1 VVKDVLT
8 SNNILGS
15 INGIEPPSFDLGI
28 SQIAVDHDTT
38 DLSPQL
44 QVHANLNANFTKVA
58 DPNLSVHKQE
68 VVILVSTLKTVTRSI
83 KGIDPPSFDLGL
95 SQIDAKQ
102 HTEELVHLFSTYF
115 SGISLNP

>member
-1 VVKDVLT
+1 VKDVPT
-8 SNNILGS
+8 SNNILRS

-28 SQIAVDHDTT
+28 SQIVADHDTM

-44 QVHANLNANFTKVA
+44 QVHANLNADFTKVA
-58 DPNLSVHKQE
+58 DPDLSIHKQE
-68 VVILVSTLKTVTRSI
+68 VAKLVSTPKTVTRSI